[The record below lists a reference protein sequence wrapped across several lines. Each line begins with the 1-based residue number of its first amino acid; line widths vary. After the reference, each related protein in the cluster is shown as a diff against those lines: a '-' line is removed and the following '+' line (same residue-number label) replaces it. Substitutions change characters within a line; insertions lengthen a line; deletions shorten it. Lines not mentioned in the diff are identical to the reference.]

1 MVVTK
6 AAAAHPKTA
15 VHPTTA
21 VHSATTAVPAAAT
34 AAGRRTQR
42 RAAHGNR
49 HCG

>member
-6 AAAAHPKTA
+6 AAAVHPKSA
-15 VHPTTA
+15 PAA
-21 VHSATTAVPAAAT
+21 VHSATTAVPATAT

-49 HCG
+49 QCG

>member
-15 VHPTTA
+15 VHPTTT
-21 VHSATTAVPAAAT
+21 VHPTAAVPAAAT
-34 AAGRRTQR
+34 AAGRCTQR